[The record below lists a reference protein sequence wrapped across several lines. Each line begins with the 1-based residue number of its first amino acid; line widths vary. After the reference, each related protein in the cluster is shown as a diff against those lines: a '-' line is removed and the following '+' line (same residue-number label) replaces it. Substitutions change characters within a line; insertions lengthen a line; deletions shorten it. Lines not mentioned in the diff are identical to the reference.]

1 VTIAHPIAGEA
12 IAEEAGGAAL
22 AAGCSATAL
31 AAGFSAAD
39 LAWERCQEQ
48 AALAYRVGDVATA
61 ARAWEQAL
69 AIAEQHFGRGD
80 PRLAASLT
88 NQALVMRRRRH
99 EYQAKRLFE
108 EAFLVWADSWRWIYL
123 MTPGRQTSAQRAQ
136 SDRLAIYNESERA
149 WFTVLAERGW
159 AATARL
165 ERFDQLPKDGLA
177 EWLEIKPRQLSD
189 LRKLLAAVLLIAPK
203 PY

>member
-1 VTIAHPIAGEA
+1 MREA
-12 IAEEAGGAAL
+12 DGAVP
-22 AAGCSATAL
+22 AAGTAADVP

-39 LAWERCQEQ
+39 FAWERHQER
-48 AALAYRVGDVATA
+48 AALAYRGGDVAAA

-69 AIAEQHFGRGD
+69 AIARRHFGLGD

-123 MTPGRQTSAQRAQ
+123 MTPGRPTAAQTAQ
-136 SDRLAIYNESERA
+136 SDRLATYDHMARA
-149 WFTVLAERGW
+149 WFTALADRGC
-159 AATARL
+159 AATAML

-177 EWLEIKPRQLSD
+177 EWLELKPRQLSD
-189 LRKLLAAVLLIAPK
+189 LRKLLAAVLLIAPR
-203 PY
+203 PH